1 MLTSQTDR
9 KSACKTYIQLILG
22 KKSKKFVLTTQ
33 NCPVCIHQRDDISLA
48 TPGTA
53 RLVGKAGC
61 LQRLRVLLV
70 SRLPTGDPPKLLP
83 LTDGWGVGS
92 HPFRA
97 GDIQLRGHGA
107 FFIAFFFFHLPA
119 HTAAS
124 LCCSVF
130 FCKVWARE
138 LMPCVFPGKPTR
150 TISEIKFRHT
160 KVKV

>member
-9 KSACKTYIQLILG
+9 KSACKTYNQLILG
-22 KKSKKFVLTTQ
+22 KKSEKFVLTTQ
-33 NCPVCIHQRDDISLA
+33 NCPVCLCQRDDISLA

-70 SRLPTGDPPKLLP
+70 SSFPRVTPRSCCPSLMDGGWALTPAGLEIFSSVVMKLFLLHFFSSTCQLTQLPPSAP
-83 LTDGWGVGS
+83 VCFS
-92 HPFRA
+92 A
-97 GDIQLRGHGA
+97 NV
-107 FFIAFFFFHLPA
+107 
-119 HTAAS
+119 
-124 LCCSVF
+124 C
-130 FCKVWARE
+130 ARE